1 MTGNPPRKQNLH
13 ARKLRERSVPKLSRE
28 SSGDYKRSHIFM
40 CIIIYGQFSAQ
51 TAQEITKQMSP
62 RKLQAA
68 KPADGEENE
77 EPCLLEPLPFHWI
90 GGVGEGFP

>member
-1 MTGNPPRKQNLH
+1 
-13 ARKLRERSVPKLSRE
+13 
-28 SSGDYKRSHIFM
+28 M
-40 CIIIYGQFSAQ
+40 CNIIYVQFSAQ

-62 RKLQAA
+62 RKRQAA

-77 EPCLLEPLPFHWI
+77 EPCALERRST